1 MLIKVFFC
9 LIISYLRIKSY
20 NVLNYNNYSTDWSF
34 PLKVKLKR
42 NGMDYNNIVTM
53 TRDDDYENLSIDS
66 DFENDAPFM
75 VILGGQYSYTLK
87 WKLEVPE
94 SFKFETAGITK

>member
-1 MLIKVFFC
+1 LNNC
-9 LIISYLRIKSY
+9 Y
-20 NVLNYNNYSTDWSF
+20 NSIHCNFL
-34 PLKVKLKR
+34 
-42 NGMDYNNIVTM
+42 
-53 TRDDDYENLSIDS
+53 DDDYENLSIDS
-66 DFENDAPFM
+66 DFENDAPFL